1 MKALV
6 IEPSKMY
13 QLLLKEFLNGFSI
26 SHEVVTTGEEA
37 LVELA
42 KEPVELII
50 IAMNLSD
57 TLATTLANQI
67 KAQPALANSVI
78 VIMTTESDESKL
90 QQMKTAA
97 VNHICQ
103 RNELAQLKDILTK
116 LTRDDVS
123 ISEVS
128 GHILYIEDHL
138 TLANMTMDILTQMGL
153 TFDHVTSADKGI
165 KFFESNSYD
174 LVLLDIVLPGE
185 KDGIEMISDIR
196 ARNDE
201 KNLIPILA
209 LSGTSKASERIRA
222 LQVGANDFIIK
233 PVLQAELAVRA
244 KNLIIARQLHLKIIN
259 QQQALEQLA
268 MTDQLTGLYNRYFL
282 NNFIEKALS
291 LAKRQKYPL
300 SLIMI
305 DLDKFK
311 FINDN
316 YGHKQGDEI
325 LVEISAVLQKN
336 CRLEDIAVRLG
347 GDEFLVV
354 LPHCPESEAIKK
366 ANILCAKVHA
376 IKATHAEVVAAAS
389 FGVSSTEQGS
399 FNYKALF
406 DLADQAAY
414 QAKAKG
420 GNTVCSVDDSTEQ
433 IAL

>member
-300 SLIMI
+300 SPVSYTHLT
-305 DLDKFK
+305 
-311 FINDN
+311 
-316 YGHKQGDEI
+316 
-325 LVEISAVLQKN
+325 
-336 CRLEDIAVRLG
+336 
-347 GDEFLVV
+347 
-354 LPHCPESEAIKK
+354 LPTI
-366 ANILCAKVHA
+366 
-376 IKATHAEVVAAAS
+376 
-389 FGVSSTEQGS
+389 
-399 FNYKALF
+399 Y
-406 DLADQAAY
+406 
-414 QAKAKG
+414 
-420 GNTVCSVDDSTEQ
+420 SV
-433 IAL
+433 